1 MQSGAGNSSGIA
13 TMINVSKI
21 SDVSN
26 KIKNALG
33 VKNTKGNFLGIPAS
47 AVISKMR

>member
-1 MQSGAGNSSGIA
+1 MRSGAGNSSGIA
-13 TMINVSKI
+13 QMINVSKI
-21 SDVSN
+21 NDVSS

-33 VKNTKGNFLGIPAS
+33 GKNSECSFLGIPAS